1 MTLVGILVVLLCER
15 LLSHVRLWRRWGW
28 YERLLA
34 WLHRVMPW
42 QALWSS
48 AWGGVVF
55 VAGPVIVT
63 AWLQAA
69 LEGGVYGLLGFVFGV
84 IVLLFCLGPRDVG
97 EEVHAL
103 RHALSLGDR
112 GRVERLMT
120 DLSALPGEGPMPL
133 TASSSSLIGGV
144 LVQAH
149 ERLFGVVLWFFA
161 FGPVGAV
168 LYRTVSALPAAAEAL
183 GAGESLLAMA
193 RLLHALVAWLPTHAL
208 ALLYGLAG
216 SSDDAL
222 REWHA
227 VGGRGGD
234 WKRGV
239 WFGLA
244 AAGCGA
250 LRVDDAGPF
259 SLQENLRRALA
270 LIDRA
275 LLFLLAFLG
284 VLTLVGWLA

>member
-28 YERLLA
+28 FERLLA
-34 WLHRVMPW
+34 WLHRAVPW
-42 QALWSS
+42 EALWNST
-48 AWGGVVF
+48 WGAVVL
-55 VAGPVIVT
+55 VVGPVLVT
-63 AWLQAA
+63 GWMQAG
-69 LEGGVYGLLGFVFGV
+69 LSGGVYGLLGFVFAV
-84 IVLLFCLGPRDVG
+84 VVLLFCLGPRDIG

-103 RHALSLGDR
+103 RRALSLGEPAR
-112 GRVERLMT
+112 AERLMA
-120 DLSALPGEGPMPL
+120 DLSTLPGEGPMSVELSP
-133 TASSSSLIGGV
+133 ASLIGGV

-149 ERLFGVVLWFFA
+149 ERLFGVLLWFFA
-161 FGPVGAV
+161 LGPIGAV
-168 LYRTVSALPAAAEAL
+168 LYRTVSALPATAEKL
-183 GAGESLLAMA
+183 DAGEPLLSMA
-193 RLLHALVAWLPTHAL
+193 RLLHALVAWWPTRAL

-222 REWHA
+222 REWHE
-227 VGGRGGD
+227 VGRRGGD

-244 AAGCGA
+244 AAGRGA
-250 LRVDDAGPF
+250 LRVDEAGAL
-259 SLQENLRRALA
+259 SLQDSLRRALG

-284 VLTLVGWLA
+284 VLTLVGWIA